1 MANRD
6 VTIKLTE
13 LGSDIDNVSI
23 YKSSF
28 TDANFIA
35 SVSRA
40 VLMGDGYTFS
50 VNDQIS
56 KFLLY
61 SGEPCNATL
70 ELELPAPP
78 LGTTTTTTTVAPTT
92 TTTTVAPT
100 TTTTTAGPTSRTFVL
115 SISNQTGAGAAVSG
129 STSRTFTGTPGTP
142 FTNQNVISMVSSGYT
157 TPNTISVT
165 DNSGSIATNLTGNS
179 NSTSRTL
186 TSTVTMP
193 SSNSSGVV
201 TITGNFTQVVTTTT
215 AAPTTTTTTAA
226 PTTTTTTAAPPNSLV
241 IYNDTGSCANDACI
255 NHGSGSTTT
264 LYYTGNLPATMY
276 TDQALTT
283 QAGSSLN
290 GFHKIQSGASGA
302 LSLSNGTGT
311 QTSCISSLTLFSN
324 TSFDTTSSAACSYQ
338 SDNYY
343 GDGGLLTTSSKIY
356 SGNDG
361 CSTVGVGYVSDG
373 TDWVQTSA
381 GGNVIGSGSC

>member
-78 LGTTTTTTTVAPTT
+78 LATTTTTTTVAPTT

-100 TTTTTAGPTSRTFVL
+100 TTTTTAGPTTRSFT
-115 SISNQTGAGAAVSG
+115 IYIQDNTGAGATVGGLASK
-129 STSRTFTGTPGTP
+129 TFTGVPNSVHTL
-142 FTNQNVISMVSSGYT
+142 TNTISMVSSGYT
-157 TPNTISVT
+157 TPNTLSET
-165 DNSGSIATNLTGNS
+165 DNSGSITTSLSGS
-179 NSTSRTL
+179 SSSTSRTL

-193 SSNSSGVV
+193 SSNANGIV
-201 TITGNFTQVVTTTT
+201 
-215 AAPTTTTTTAA
+215 TTTAA

-264 LYYTGNLPATMY
+264 LWYTGNLPATMY
-276 TDQALTT
+276 TNQGLTS
-283 QAGSSLN
+283 QAGSTLN

-302 LSLSNGTGT
+302 LNLSNGTGT

-324 TSFDTTSSAACSYQ
+324 TRFDTTSSAACSYQ

-343 GDGGLLTTSSKIY
+343 GDGGLLSTSSKIY

-373 TDWVQTSA
+373 TNWVQTSA
-381 GGNVIGSGSC
+381 GGNVISSGSC

>member
-1 MANRD
+1 
-6 VTIKLTE
+6 
-13 LGSDIDNVSI
+13 
-23 YKSSF
+23 
-28 TDANFIA
+28 
-35 SVSRA
+35 
-40 VLMGDGYTFS
+40 
-50 VNDQIS
+50 
-56 KFLLY
+56 
-61 SGEPCNATL
+61 
-70 ELELPAPP
+70 
-78 LGTTTTTTTVAPTT
+78 
-92 TTTTVAPT
+92 
-100 TTTTTAGPTSRTFVL
+100 
-115 SISNQTGAGAAVSG
+115 
-129 STSRTFTGTPGTP
+129 
-142 FTNQNVISMVSSGYT
+142 
-157 TPNTISVT
+157 
-165 DNSGSIATNLTGNS
+165 
-179 NSTSRTL
+179 
-186 TSTVTMP
+186 P

-276 TDQALTT
+276 TNQALTT